1 MPSILNIGLSGLLT
15 FQRALAVTS
24 HNVSNANTEGY
35 TRQRPDLQ
43 ALAGQQ
49 FGNGYFGRGVEIT
62 DVRALSNRFVEN
74 RLTEAITDNG
84 RTARFA
90 ELMARAQAVQT
101 LQRKAPADKKAAA
114 GAMTRRDAWF
124 AQNAD
129 EALVVWDGDDGE
141 IGKVVARLEAALGDD
156 VWIVAPPG

>member
-1 MPSILNIGLSGLLT
+1 MPNILNIGLSGLLT

-24 HNVSNANTEGY
+24 HNVSNVNTEGY

-49 FGNGYFGRGVEIT
+49 FGNGYFGRGVEIS
-62 DVRALSNRFVEN
+62 DVHALSNRFVES

-90 ELMARAQAVQT
+90 ELSARLDDLLAELEELKFKWALERVDN
-101 LQRKAPADKKAAA
+101 LAEL
-114 GAMTRRDAWF
+114 M
-124 AQNAD
+124 
-129 EALVVWDGDDGE
+129 EALVGRTSQPMQANVD
-141 IGKVVARLEAALGDD
+141 
-156 VWIVAPPG
+156 